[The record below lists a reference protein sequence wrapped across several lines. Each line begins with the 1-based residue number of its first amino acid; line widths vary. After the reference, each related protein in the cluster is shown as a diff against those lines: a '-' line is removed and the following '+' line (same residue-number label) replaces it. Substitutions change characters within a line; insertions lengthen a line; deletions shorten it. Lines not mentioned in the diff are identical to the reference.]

1 MKKLRDRNEIKK
13 ICRELRKEGKKIVF
27 TNGCF
32 DIIHAG
38 HIRYLKRAKRLG
50 DVLIIGLNSDTSLSS
65 IKPGRPINPEK
76 RRAEVLEALSMVD
89 YITLFNEKTPY
100 LLIKSLKPDVLVK
113 GGDWKKKNIVGH
125 DIVAVT
131 RSLPYVKGISTTGII
146 EKIKKMSQ

>member
-1 MKKLRDRNEIKK
+1 MKKLKNRSEIKK
-13 ICRELRKEGKKIVF
+13 ICRELRKEDKKIVF

-65 IKPGRPINPEK
+65 IKQGRPINPEK

-89 YITLFNEKTPY
+89 YIIIFNEKTPY

-113 GGDWKKKNIVGH
+113 GGDWEKKNIVGH

-131 RSLPYVKGISTTGII
+131 RSLPYVKGFSTTGII
-146 EKIKKMSQ
+146 EKIKKMS